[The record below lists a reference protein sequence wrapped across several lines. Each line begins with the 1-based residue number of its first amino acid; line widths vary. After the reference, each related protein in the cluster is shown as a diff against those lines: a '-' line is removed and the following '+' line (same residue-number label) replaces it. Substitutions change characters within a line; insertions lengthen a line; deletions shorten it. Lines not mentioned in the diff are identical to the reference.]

1 MVLDTNILIA
11 YLDKDV
17 RVIEAVNDWF
27 SRHVALFISAVTYTE
42 LLALPEASPAD
53 LAKIQ
58 DFLDYFVVIDVDKNI
73 AETTAALKRKYK
85 LKFPDAAIAATA
97 IRTRTTLVTR
107 DRQMRRIK
115 EIQFF
120 SI

>member
-11 YLDKDV
+11 YLDKDA

-27 SRHVALFISAVTYTE
+27 SRHVALFISSVTYAE

-53 LAKIQ
+53 LAKTRN
-58 DFLDYFVVIDVDKNI
+58 FLDYFVVIDVNKNI
-73 AETTAALKRKYK
+73 AETAATLKRKYK
-85 LKFPDAAIAATA
+85 FKFPDAAIAATA
-97 IRTRTTLVTR
+97 MHTRTTLVTR
-107 DRQMRRIK
+107 DRQMHRVK
-115 EIQFF
+115 EIRVL